1 VRQDDLYLE
10 AAEKYAAPL
19 VRLVRAYEAEPER
32 RRDLLQEIHI
42 ALWRSFEI
50 YESRCSL
57 RTWVYR
63 IAHFTAASHVIKRN
77 RLNRQLVSIEEIEA
91 APDPTNTERDVEERL
106 ALERLLELIQRL
118 KPIDRQLMLLYL
130 EDVDT
135 AAIGEITGVSPANVR
150 KKIYRIKSILA
161 RQFHEGETP

>member
-1 VRQDDLYLE
+1 VFSADVGLPD
-10 AAEKYAAPL
+10 
-19 VRLVRAYEAEPER
+19 RAFHCGLACH
-32 RRDLLQEIHI
+32 Q
-42 ALWRSFEI
+42 
-50 YESRCSL
+50 
-57 RTWVYR
+57 
-63 IAHFTAASHVIKRN
+63 RN

-130 EDVDT
+130 EDVGT

>member
-19 VRLVRAYEAEPER
+19 KRLVRAYEAEPER

-63 IAHFTAASHVIKRN
+63 IAHFTAASHVIKRS

-91 APDPTNTERDVEERL
+91 APDPANTERDVEERE
-106 ALERLLELIQRL
+106 AFERLLELIQRL